1 MEFVTTVLFMTSQLI
16 GNHESINAIANI
28 GNRRDVRSSDIINY
42 LKEKGVKIMRINV
55 PYENIMIS
63 KIASNPIVIKYSVLR
78 HEYEDP
84 RLPTVWIQFCLFLKK
99 ENLLIPVNATGQNI
113 KLGTQFNSCTWKNSF
128 EDYTRK
134 NLNKRIAPV
143 DRIDRKNLRS
153 LVRNLEF
160 NNTILLWQLIG

>member
-1 MEFVTTVLFMTSQLI
+1 LLAKIGVTRNGKYLI
-16 GNHESINAIANI
+16 TGIL
-28 GNRRDVRSSDIINY
+28 
-42 LKEKGVKIMRINV
+42 LKEKGVEIMKINV

-63 KIASNPIVIKYSVLR
+63 KIASNPIVIEYSVLR

-99 ENLLIPVNATGQNI
+99 ENLLIPFNATGQNI
-113 KLGTQFNSCTWKNSF
+113 KLSTQFNSCTWKNSF

-134 NLNKRIAPV
+134 NLDKRIAPV
-143 DRIDRKNLRS
+143 DRIDRIFLRS

-160 NNTILLWQLIG
+160 NNAWTITMPPPMK